1 MKKFMLMLLTVSL
14 IAFLGGCSP
23 FVKEVDYQPIA
34 NDLNEKNMDRILN
47 AVDGYAKINHR
58 AFVIT
63 PLPEDKN
70 KKDKAVF
77 TGVYNTNNN
86 NAFGTGTETMSIDG
100 NEANELSKDEE
111 THSFS
116 ASYSDGKYTN
126 RESNEEF
133 DLIFMLDKLQGI
145 NDIVPTETSYG
156 LDSPPSIFYDFNE
169 QEFNEIVN
177 DDLQIDYDNFKKATL
192 LIGLQEDKSENKF
205 YISDIGI
212 GVEWEEKNNEGK
224 LISKELYNSV
234 DMTIGNLE
242 AKKDYI
248 QLENAK

>member
-1 MKKFMLMLLTVSL
+1 MKKIMLMLLPVSL
-14 IAFLGGCSP
+14 IAFLSGCSP

-34 NDLNEKNMDRILN
+34 NDLNDKNMDRILN
-47 AVDGYAKINHR
+47 AVDGYAEITQS

-63 PLPEDKN
+63 SLPGDKN
-70 KKDKAVF
+70 NRNEAVF

-86 NAFGTGTETMSIDG
+86 NALGTGKIKSVDLNGADG
-100 NEANELSKDEE
+100 QAKEEEAQ
-111 THSFS
+111 SFS
-116 ASYSDGKYTN
+116 ANYMDEKYIN
-126 RESNEEF
+126 QESNEEF

-145 NDIVPTETSYG
+145 NEIVPTKISYG

-177 DDLQIDYDNFKKATL
+177 DDLQIEYDNFERATL

-205 YISDIGI
+205 YITEIGI
-212 GVEWEEKNNEGK
+212 WVLWDEKDKNGK
-224 LISKELYNSV
+224 LISLELSNNV
-234 DMTIGNLE
+234 DMTIGNLG
-242 AKKDYI
+242 AKEDYI